1 LEITSTVPASARA
14 LPFEARDRP
23 IRPPLPT
30 MRWEMPADNDATRV
44 LRQPRIIDRKVR
56 MVSPSPLHQTGR
68 RVRLRGGR

>member
-1 LEITSTVPASARA
+1 
-14 LPFEARDRP
+14 
-23 IRPPLPT
+23 